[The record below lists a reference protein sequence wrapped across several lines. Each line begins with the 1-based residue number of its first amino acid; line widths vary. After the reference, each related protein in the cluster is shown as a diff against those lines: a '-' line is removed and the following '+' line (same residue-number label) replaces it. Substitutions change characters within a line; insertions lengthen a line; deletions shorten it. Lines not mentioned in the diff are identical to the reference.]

1 MLVMNAAML
10 GTLTPV
16 AAIDGKEFNKLL
28 TLNLIFGGLC
38 YALLRRG
45 WKIKA

>member
-1 MLVMNAAML
+1 V
-10 GTLTPV
+10 
-16 AAIDGKEFNKLL
+16 LL